1 MQPFLRSVT
10 LKLLANYSHYSLL
23 LKGRLVAS
31 SVDYHWLNYR
41 LLAVALKTTYYFL
54 KVIKTTQI
62 FFFCTYLSYMR
73 VCSFRYVYIA
83 QISHELTL

>member
-31 SVDYHWLNYR
+31 SVDYHWLSYR
-41 LLAVALKTTYYFL
+41 LLAVTLKTTYYFL

-62 FFFCTYLSYMR
+62 FFFVLICHTCAYAHSGTCT
-73 VCSFRYVYIA
+73 
-83 QISHELTL
+83 